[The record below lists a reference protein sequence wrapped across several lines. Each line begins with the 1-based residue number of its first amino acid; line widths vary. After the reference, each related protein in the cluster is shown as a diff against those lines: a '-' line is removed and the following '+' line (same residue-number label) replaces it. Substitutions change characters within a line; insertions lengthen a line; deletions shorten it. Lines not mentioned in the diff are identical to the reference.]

1 MAKPSFP
8 PYNVGDLGMGLRR
21 QAPAAA
27 RNVEPIGG
35 VLAEWLPSSGL
46 VLEIASGTGE
56 HALAFARRFPDLA
69 WQPSD
74 PDPEA
79 LASIAAWHADGPSN
93 FKPPLELDVC
103 EADWPLDRAD
113 SILCINM
120 VHISP
125 WESSLGL
132 LDGAARLLSDGAALI
147 LYGPWLEAEVEAAP
161 SNLAFD
167 QDLRAR
173 NSRWG
178 LRLVEDFA
186 AEAGSRGFVLAD
198 RRAMP
203 ANNIMLRFEAGARLI
218 AHPPPVR
225 RPQSANPTPS
235 RR

>member
-8 PYNVGDLGMGLRR
+8 PYNVGDLGKGIRR

-27 RNVEPIGG
+27 RNVGPIGD
-35 VLAEWLPSSGL
+35 VLAEWLPPQGV

-56 HALAFARRFPDLA
+56 HALAFARRFSDLD

-79 LASIAAWHADGPSN
+79 LSSIAAWQAEGPAN
-93 FKPPLELDVC
+93 LLPPLRLDVC
-103 EADWPLDRAD
+103 ETDWPVTKAD
-113 SILCINM
+113 AILCINM

-132 LDGAARLLSDGAALI
+132 LDGARRLLSKEAPLI
-147 LYGPWLEAEVEAAP
+147 LYGPWLEAEIEAAP

-167 QDLRAR
+167 QSLKAR
-173 NSRWG
+173 DPRWG

-186 AEAGSRGFVLAD
+186 TEAALRGFVLIG
-198 RRAMP
+198 RQSMP
-203 ANNIMLRFEAGARLI
+203 ANNLMLRFDAQHA
-218 AHPPPVR
+218 
-225 RPQSANPTPS
+225 
-235 RR
+235 